1 MLIAKWMLMAL
12 LKIAWSF
19 KKQKTKA
26 WTCRTVESP
35 GVRETLGAHNVGSEE
50 KLKDGR
56 SLFMLFVCT
65 MPQ

>member
-50 KLKDGR
+50 EVKDGR
-56 SLFMLFVCT
+56 N
-65 MPQ
+65 